1 MDGSLFFI
9 ASSEIRVLLATNNP
23 SSITTITSNNQSG
36 GKPGAGDKPR
46 AKKRGSFD
54 PLSINQSF
62 AAFAQGNL
70 APYRGSE
77 ATPAQLRGNAGFSC
91 EDYIYNAKLT
101 ADTQCKLTKV

>member
-62 AAFAQGNL
+62 AAWRKAIWPPTAAVRRHRRSFEEMQA
-70 APYRGSE
+70 
-77 ATPAQLRGNAGFSC
+77 FH
-91 EDYIYNAKLT
+91 AKIT
-101 ADTQCKLTKV
+101 STMPN